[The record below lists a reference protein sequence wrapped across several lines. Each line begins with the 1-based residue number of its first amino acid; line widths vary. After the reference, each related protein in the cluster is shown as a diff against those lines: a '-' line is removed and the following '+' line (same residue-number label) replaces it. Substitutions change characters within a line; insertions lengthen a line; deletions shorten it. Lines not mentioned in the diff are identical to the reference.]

1 MPLSRIPDYV
11 NHLRVGLARDLLG
24 QTRLNMEGVAERAG
38 FGSARQLRRA
48 WGRVHDGPRR
58 EARATPVR

>member
-11 NHLRVGLARDLLG
+11 NHLRVALARDLLG